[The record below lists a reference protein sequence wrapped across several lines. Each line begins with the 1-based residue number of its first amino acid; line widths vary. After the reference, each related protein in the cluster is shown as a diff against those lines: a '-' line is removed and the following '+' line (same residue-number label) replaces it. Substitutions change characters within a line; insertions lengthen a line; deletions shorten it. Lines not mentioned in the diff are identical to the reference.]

1 ERERERENKQRREWE
16 RTASEC
22 GREKVRRRDGKRE
35 IGSEREKRETKEKIE
50 RDTKGNPR
58 SLILYL
64 RLPFCQLLLQIFTSS
79 RPSFFSSSPT
89 LHLPP
94 PPTRPPPGSSIFFI
108 NSSSASCS
116 AIIPTASSYFISH
129 HLLQIPVM
137 TGAFM
142 DSSPNDDYSGEHSL
156 FNSSASVHAAAS
168 AAASVHGH
176 PDENQS
182 MSSDAIWLWIA
193 IIATIGNIVVVGVVY
208 AFTF

>member
-1 ERERERENKQRREWE
+1 MQ
-16 RTASEC
+16 
-22 GREKVRRRDGKRE
+22 
-35 IGSEREKRETKEKIE
+35 
-50 RDTKGNPR
+50 DTQGPTTV
-58 SLILYL
+58 LY
-64 RLPFCQLLLQIFTSS
+64 C
-79 RPSFFSSSPT
+79 
-89 LHLPP
+89 
-94 PPTRPPPGSSIFFI
+94 
-108 NSSSASCS
+108 N
-116 AIIPTASSYFISH
+116 
-129 HLLQIPVM
+129 IPVM

>member
-1 ERERERENKQRREWE
+1 MDC
-16 RTASEC
+16 T
-22 GREKVRRRDGKRE
+22 
-35 IGSEREKRETKEKIE
+35 
-50 RDTKGNPR
+50 
-58 SLILYL
+58 L
-64 RLPFCQLLLQIFTSS
+64 FT
-79 RPSFFSSSPT
+79 T
-89 LHLPP
+89 
-94 PPTRPPPGSSIFFI
+94 I
-108 NSSSASCS
+108 N
-116 AIIPTASSYFISH
+116 F
-129 HLLQIPVM
+129 QIPVM

-182 MSSDAIWLWIA
+182 TSSDAIWLWIA